1 MMTKLRAAA
10 FALTLIG
17 AAAFMF
23 WQHQRIERLI
33 ADRAVLRDQVGPAAS
48 ERDEIQRLAAQI
60 KTSVQASE
68 ADRGELMR
76 LRAQS
81 SRLRQVELEN
91 AQLKIEHARLVSQ
104 VSQAKQADAL
114 SEQQQQ
120 QHKLPTSDTKT
131 PSLPLGVTDLGVVE
145 LSNRTPMRLD
155 LGEGKECVV
164 TTTVLDDGQL
174 QMVFTSES
182 KGPDG
187 LTIQKEHTVTVLPDR
202 QIIISALDAVV
213 SLTPTLKTK

>member
-10 FALTLIG
+10 LALPLIG

-23 WQHQRIERLI
+23 WQHQRIERLM
-33 ADRAVLRDQVGPAAS
+33 ADRAALRDQVGQAAS

-68 ADRGELMR
+68 ADRAELMR

-81 SRLRQVELEN
+81 SRLRQVEQEN
-91 AQLKIEHARLVSQ
+91 AQLKIEQQRLANQ
-104 VSQAKQADAL
+104 VSQAKQANGL
-114 SEQQQQ
+114 SEQQL
-120 QHKLPTSDTKT
+120 HKLPTSETKI
-131 PSLPLGVTDLGVVE
+131 PSLPPGVTDLGVVE
-145 LSNRTPMRLD
+145 LSNRTPKRLD

-164 TTTVLDDGQL
+164 TATVLEDGQL
-174 QMVFTSES
+174 QMVFASES
-182 KGPDG
+182 TSPDG
-187 LTIQKEHTVTVLPDR
+187 LTIQKEHTVTLLPDR
-202 QIIISALDAVV
+202 QIIISALDGAVL